1 MIQIAKKIEI
11 EQLPKLEYVNLRRWF
26 AEKDWEAWD
35 NQIEEDSK
43 SGRLAFLGK
52 EALREKN
59 NDGLKAL

>member
-1 MIQIAKKIEI
+1 M
-11 EQLPKLEYVNLRRWF
+11 RRWF